1 MSKIQ
6 NIFFPFQWRGQ
17 ILYELNRTILAQS
30 TKHYETGTIS
40 KNEFLSSLKSISS
53 QFEESIKCLSV
64 EEEGSKEANQAKL
77 AAKSLAEIKEL
88 IFFSDFI

>member
-1 MSKIQ
+1 MSRMY
-6 NIFFPFQWRGQ
+6 NIFSFFQWRGQ
-17 ILYELNRTILAQS
+17 ILYELNRSNLAQS
-30 TKHYETGTIS
+30 TKHYETGVIS
-40 KNEFLSSLKSISS
+40 KSEFLSSLKSISS
-53 QFEESIKCLSV
+53 QFEESIKSLSV

>member
-1 MSKIQ
+1 MDIQ
-6 NIFFPFQWRGQ
+6 CTFFVFQWRGQ
-17 ILYELNRTILAQS
+17 ILYEMNRAILAQA
-30 TKHYETGTIS
+30 TKHYETGEIS
-40 KNEFLSSLKSISS
+40 KNDFLLSLKSISS

-77 AAKSLAEIKEL
+77 AAKSLAEIKEM

>member
-1 MSKIQ
+1 M
-6 NIFFPFQWRGQ
+6 
-17 ILYELNRTILAQS
+17 YELNRAILAQS
-30 TKHYETGTIS
+30 TKHYETGKIS
-40 KNEFLSSLKSISS
+40 KTEFLSSLKSISS